1 MVAIP
6 SASTTVRDQ
15 AGAAATGLDV
25 VCLFTPC
32 AASADYVPRLFGSAA
47 AVYAQHGYCEGVE
60 YAALHADATRKPF
73 LVCGLPIVTAGA
85 VSRENKSGNTGS
97 SVSTVTALANGVLAE
112 HEGILIVD
120 HPVGTT
126 VTIGTDQVKLAIS
139 LDGGRTYKSVR
150 LGTANS
156 YTPSYFNVQV
166 TFAAGTLKG
175 GETIHTWFGSG
186 PRSDSAGWALA
197 RAALAAQQKGFRSIV
212 LCGDLQNSTEALA
225 YTTQLNAYETAN
237 QRFIYGRASVRDRLP
252 QAALSR
258 VRVSM
263 TGAPTLTFAEVGAG
277 NDTITRSA
285 GSFITDGF
293 EVGMMVTVAGSVSNN
308 VTAAVVG
315 VSALVLTLGPA
326 AGDDLAAEGPVAGCT
341 IIGTPKLTFAEVGAG
356 NDTITR
362 SSGSWLTDGFR
373 VGDLITATGTV
384 SNNIVG
390 AAVVGVTA
398 LVLTL
403 GPAAADDLA
412 AEVIGSFG
420 VTLTAGQTKA
430 AWMAASDAAF
440 AVVDDKPRVDLS
452 AGRGR
457 VRSPFSGW
465 LARRPA
471 GWAASLRE
479 YQHDLHIA
487 TWRKSDGPTDFD
499 LFDEDGNLVEWDD
512 RVDGGAACAARFT
525 SLRTWSNGPAGAF
538 VTMSL
543 TRANEGSLLGLTHNM
558 AVVNLVCTTVQLNT
572 EDAAI
577 GVSLIL
583 EADGKATAD
592 SLAKIKKQVDNA
604 LHQAVLVNKLGE
616 GPRASLCSWTPDADV
631 LFNVPTPI
639 MTGVCALLLN
649 GTVHSVNTSVLVQT
663 GA

>member
-32 AASADYVPRLFGSAA
+32 AVNADCLPRLFGSAA

-73 LVCGLPIVTAGA
+73 LVCGLPIATAGA
-85 VSRENKSGNTGS
+85 ISQVDMTGNTGTCIA
-97 SVSTVTALANGVLAE
+97 SVAALANGVLAE
-112 HEGILIVD
+112 HEGILVVD

-139 LDGGRTYKSVR
+139 LDGGRTYKPVR

-156 YTPSYFNVQV
+156 YTPPYFNVQL
-166 TFAAGTLKG
+166 TFTAGTLKG
-175 GETIHTWFGSG
+175 GEMVLTWFGSA
-186 PRSDSAGWALA
+186 PRSDAAGWALA
-197 RAALAAQQKGFRSIV
+197 RQKLAAQQKGFRSIV
-212 LCGDLQNSTEALA
+212 LCGDVQNSTEALD
-225 YTTQLNAYETAN
+225 YNTQLVTYETAN
-237 QRFIYGRASVRDRLP
+237 QRFVYGRASVKDRMPLGKM
-252 QAALSR
+252 SRTR
-258 VRVSM
+258 VRM
-263 TGAPTLTFAEVGAG
+263 QGAPSLTFAEVGVSG
-277 NDTITRSA
+277 DTITRA
-285 GSFITDGF
+285 TGSWITDGF
-293 EVGMMVTVAGSVSNN
+293 AVGDKIVITGATASAGANNISAIIAGLTATVI
-308 VTAAVVG
+308 
-315 VSALVLTLGPA
+315 TLGSE
-326 AGDDLAAEGPVAGCT
+326 DLVAEVTTGCT
-341 IIGTPKLTFAEVGAG
+341 IYGYTQLTFAEVGVTG
-356 NDTITR
+356 DTITR
-362 SSGSWLTDGFR
+362 SKGSWIEDGFAVGDTIAISGSTDPGNIHTNATIQALSAT
-373 VGDLITATGTV
+373 VMTLSTA
-384 SNNIVG
+384 
-390 AAVVGVTA
+390 
-398 LVLTL
+398 
-403 GPAAADDLA
+403 DLA
-412 AEVIGSFG
+412 ADG
-420 VTLTAGQTKA
+420 AQTYFVSIMGTKSKA
-430 AWMAASDAAF
+430 AWMAATDAAF
-440 AVVDDKPRVDLS
+440 EAVDDKPRLDLS

-457 VRSPFSGW
+457 VRSPFTGW
-465 LARRPA
+465 LARRPS

-479 YQHDLHIA
+479 YQHDLHVA

-512 RVDGGAACAARFT
+512 RADGGAASAARFT
-525 SLRTWSNGPAGAF
+525 SLRTWPNGPNGAF

-543 TRANEGSLLGLTHNM
+543 TRASEGSLLGQTHNE

-649 GTVHSVNTSVLVQT
+649 GTVHSVQTSVLVQT

>member
-32 AASADYVPRLFGSAA
+32 ATSADAMPRLFGSAA

-85 VSRENKSGNTGS
+85 ISRENKSGNTGTCVTS
-97 SVSTVTALANGVLAE
+97 VTALTNGVLAE
-112 HEGILIVD
+112 HEGVLIVD
-120 HPVGTT
+120 HPAGTT

-139 LDGGRTYKSVR
+139 LDGGRTFKSVR

-156 YTPSYFNVQV
+156 YTPPYFNIQI

-175 GETIHTWFGSG
+175 GETIHTWFGSA

-197 RAALAAQQKGFRSIV
+197 RQKLAEQQKGFRSIL

-225 YTTQLNAYETAN
+225 YVTQLNAYETAN
-237 QRFIYGRASVRDRLP
+237 QRFVYGRASILDRAPL
-252 QAALSR
+252 AAMSR
-258 VRVSM
+258 ARVNM
-263 TGAPTLTFAEVGAG
+263 TGAPTVTFTTTTA
-277 NDTITRSA
+277 TRSA
-285 GSFITDGF
+285 GSFIADGF
-293 EVGMMVTVAGSVSNN
+293 AIGDSFTVTGTASNN
-308 VTAAVVG
+308 YTKVITALSATVITFASGG
-315 VSALVLTLGPA
+315 V
-326 AGDDLAAEGPVAGCT
+326 AEGPVSNVT
-341 IIGTPKLTFAEVGAG
+341 ITSTPSLTFAATSV
-356 NDTITR
+356 TR

-373 VGDLITATGTV
+373 VGDSFTVTGTASNNYTKTITAISATV
-384 SNNIVG
+384 ITFASG
-390 AAVVGVTA
+390 G
-398 LVLTL
+398 
-403 GPAAADDLA
+403 A
-412 AEVIGSFG
+412 AEVIGSYG

-440 AVVDDKPRVDLS
+440 AAVDDKPRLDLS

-543 TRANEGSLLGLTHNM
+543 TRASEGSLLGLTHNM

-649 GTVHSVNTSVLVQT
+649 GTVHSVQTSVLVQT

>member
-32 AASADYVPRLFGSAA
+32 AVSADYVPRLFGSAA

-60 YAALHADATRKPF
+60 YAALHADATRKPL
-73 LVCGLPIVTAGA
+73 LVCGLPIVTVGA
-85 VSRENKSGNTGS
+85 VSRENKSGNTGT
-97 SVSTVTALANGVLAE
+97 SVSTVAALSGGVLAE
-112 HEGILIVD
+112 HEGIVKVD
-120 HPVGTT
+120 HPAGTT
-126 VTIGTDQVKLAIS
+126 VTIGSDQVKLSYS
-139 LDGGRTYKSVR
+139 LDGGRTFKPYR
-150 LGTANS
+150 LGTATS
-156 YTPSYFNVQV
+156 FNFPYVNASMS
-166 TFAAGTLKG
+166 FAAGTLKG
-175 GETIHTWFGSG
+175 GETIHTWFGSA
-186 PRSDSAGWALA
+186 PRSDAAGWALA
-197 RAALAAQQKGFRSIV
+197 RAALAAQQKGFRSIL

-225 YTTQLNAYETAN
+225 YNTQLAAYETAN
-237 QRFIYGRASVRDRLP
+237 QRFVYGRASILDRLP
-252 QAALSR
+252 QAAMTR
-258 VRVSM
+258 ERVSM
-263 TGAPTLTFAEVGAG
+263 TGAPTITFAA
-277 NDTITRSA
+277 TTATRSA

-293 EVGMMVTVAGSVSNN
+293 AIGDSFTVTSSASNN
-308 VTAAVVG
+308 YTKVITALSATVITFASGG
-315 VSALVLTLGPA
+315 V
-326 AGDDLAAEGPVAGCT
+326 AEGPVAGVSIT
-341 IIGTPKLTFAEVGAG
+341 ATPTLTFAEVGG
-356 NDTITR
+356 TGDTITR
-362 SSGSWLTDGFR
+362 SRGSFLTDGFR
-373 VGDLITATGTV
+373 VGDLLTVTGTV
-384 SNNIVG
+384 SNNITGVSPIT
-390 AAVVGVTA
+390 GVTA

-403 GPAAADDLA
+403 GADDLA
-412 AEVIGSFG
+412 AEVIGSYS

-440 AVVDDKPRVDLS
+440 AAVDDKPRLDLS

-465 LARRPA
+465 LTRRPA

-499 LFDEDGNLVEWDD
+499 LFDANGNLVEWDD

-538 VTMSL
+538 VTMAL
-543 TRANEGSLLGLTHNM
+543 TRASEGSLLGLTHNM

-639 MTGVCALLLN
+639 MTGTCTLLLN
-649 GTVHSVNTSVLVQT
+649 GTVHSVATSVLVQT

>member
-1 MVAIP
+1 MVALP

-32 AASADYVPRLFGSAA
+32 AVSADYAPRLFGSAA

-85 VSRENKSGNTGS
+85 ISRENKSGNTGS
-97 SVSTVTALANGVLAE
+97 SVSTLAALSNGVLAE
-112 HEGILIVD
+112 HEGIVKVD
-120 HPVGTT
+120 HPSGTT
-126 VTIGTDQVKLAIS
+126 VTIGTDQVKLSYS
-139 LDGGRTYKSVR
+139 LDGGRTYKAYR
-150 LGTANS
+150 LGTATSLTFPYVNAS
-156 YTPSYFNVQV
+156 IS
-166 TFAAGTLKG
+166 FAAGTLKG

-197 RAALAAQQKGFRSIV
+197 RAALAAQQKGFRSIL
-212 LCGDLQNSTEALA
+212 LCGDVQNSTEALA
-225 YTTQLNAYETAN
+225 FHAQISAYETAN
-237 QRFIYGRASVRDRLP
+237 QRFVKSRASILDRLP
-252 QAALSR
+252 QAAMSR
-258 VRVSM
+258 ERVSM
-263 TGAPTLTFAEVGAG
+263 TGAPTVTFTATTA
-277 NDTITRSA
+277 TRSA

-293 EVGMMVTVAGSVSNN
+293 VVGDSFTTLGSVSNN
-308 VTAAVVG
+308 YTKVIT
-315 VSALVLTLGPA
+315 VLTATVITFASG
-326 AGDDLAAEGPVAGCT
+326 GAAEGPVAGVSIT
-341 IIGTPKLTFAEVGAG
+341 ATPTLTFAEVGG
-356 NDTITR
+356 TGDTITR
-362 SSGSWLTDGFR
+362 SRGSFLTDGFR
-373 VGDLITATGTV
+373 VGDLLAITGTV
-384 SNNIVG
+384 SNNITGVSPIL
-390 AAVVGVTA
+390 GVTA
-398 LVLTL
+398 LALTL
-403 GPAAADDLA
+403 NTDDLA
-412 AEVIGSFG
+412 AEVIGSYG
-420 VTLTAGQTKA
+420 VSITAGQTKA
-430 AWMAASDAAF
+430 AWMAASDAGF
-440 AVVDDKPRVDLS
+440 AAVDDKPRINLS

-465 LARRPA
+465 HTRRPA

-499 LFDEDGNLVEWDD
+499 LFDANGNLVEWDD

-538 VTMSL
+538 VAMDL
-543 TRANEGSLLGLTHNM
+543 TRAQEGSLLLLDNNE

-616 GPRASLCSWTPDADV
+616 GPRASLCSWAPDADV

-639 MTGVCALLLN
+639 MTGVCTLLLN
-649 GTVHSVNTSVLVQT
+649 GTVHSVTTSVLVQT

>member
-32 AASADYVPRLFGSAA
+32 ATSADCMPRLFGSAA

-60 YAALHADATRKPF
+60 YAALHADATRKPL

-85 VSRENKSGNTGS
+85 ISRVDKSGNTGTCVP
-97 SVSTVTALANGVLAE
+97 SVAALPNGVLAE
-112 HEGILIVD
+112 HEGIVVVD

-126 VTIGTDQVKLAIS
+126 VTIGTDQVKLAVS
-139 LDGGRTYKSVR
+139 LDGGRSFKSVR
-150 LGTANS
+150 LGTGNS
-156 YTPSYFNVQV
+156 YTPPYFNIQA
-166 TFAAGTLKG
+166 TFGAGTLKG
-175 GETIHTWFGSG
+175 GETILTWFGSA

-197 RAALAAQQKGFRSIV
+197 RQNLAAQQKGFRSIL
-212 LCGDLQNSTEALA
+212 LCGDLQNSTEALD
-225 YTTQLNAYETAN
+225 YNTQLSAYETAN
-237 QRFIYGRASVRDRLP
+237 QRFVYGRASVLDRQP
-252 QAALSR
+252 QAFKSR
-258 VRVSM
+258 TRQLM
-263 TGAPTLTFAEVGAG
+263 TGSPTLTFTTT
-277 NDTITRSA
+277 TITRSA
-285 GSFITDGF
+285 GDWIADGF
-293 EVGMMVTVAGSVSNN
+293 VANDIVSILGAATGGNN
-308 VTAAVVG
+308 LAGTALT
-315 VSALVLTLGPA
+315 SLTSTVLTFPA
-326 AGDDLAAEGPVAGCT
+326 ATFTAEGPTAGCT
-341 IIGTPKLTFAEVGAG
+341 VISSPRLVFAATTV
-356 NDTITR
+356 TR
-362 SSGSWLTDGFR
+362 SRGSFLVDGFR
-373 VGDLITATGTV
+373 VGDTITIAGTV
-384 SNNIVG
+384 SNNGTKVIT
-390 AAVVGVTA
+390 AVTDLVITWASGGVSETIA
-398 LVLTL
+398 
-403 GPAAADDLA
+403 
-412 AEVIGSFG
+412 SS
-420 VTLTAGQTKA
+420 GQTKA
-430 AWMAASDAAF
+430 AWMAAIDAAF
-440 AVVDDKPRVDLS
+440 AVVDDKPRLDLS

-471 GWAASLRE
+471 AWAASLRE

-499 LFDEDGNLVEWDD
+499 LNDAAGNLVEWDD
-512 RVDGGAACAARFT
+512 RVDGGAASAARFT
-525 SLRTWSNGPAGAF
+525 SLRSWSNGPSGAF
-538 VTMSL
+538 VTLSL
-543 TRANEGSLLGLTHNM
+543 TRATEGSLLGLTHNM

-604 LHQAVLVNKLGE
+604 LHQAVLINALGE
-616 GPRASLCSWTPDADV
+616 GPRASLCSWAPDADV

-639 MTGVCALLLN
+639 MTGVCTLLLN
-649 GTVHSVNTSVLVQT
+649 GTVHSVATSVVVQT

>member
-6 SASTTVRDQ
+6 SASTTIRDQ

-32 AASADYVPRLFGSAA
+32 AVSADSVPRLFGSAA
-47 AVYAQHGYCEGVE
+47 AVYDQHGYCAGVE

-85 VSRENKSGNTGS
+85 ISRENKSGNTGT
-97 SVSTVTALANGVLAE
+97 SVSTVAALANGVLAE
-112 HEGILIVD
+112 HEGVLIVD

-156 YTPSYFNVQV
+156 YTPPYFNVQV

-175 GETIHTWFGSG
+175 GETIHTWFGSA

-197 RAALAAQQKGFRSIV
+197 RAALAAQQKGFRSIL

-225 YTTQLNAYETAN
+225 YSTQLSAYETAN
-237 QRFIYGRASVRDRLP
+237 QRFIYGRASILDRSPL
-252 QAALSR
+252 AAMSR
-258 VRVSM
+258 ARVSM
-263 TGAPTLTFAEVGAG
+263 TGAPTVTFAA
-277 NDTITRSA
+277 TTATRSA

-293 EVGMMVTVAGSVSNN
+293 AIGDSFTVTGTVSNN
-308 VTAAVVG
+308 YTKVITAL
-315 VSALVLTLGPA
+315 SATVLTFASG
-326 AGDDLAAEGPVAGCT
+326 GVAEGPVSNVT
-341 IIGTPKLTFAEVGAG
+341 VTSTQSLTFAA
-356 NDTITR
+356 TTATR
-362 SSGSWLTDGFR
+362 SAGSWLTDGFR
-373 VGDLITATGTV
+373 IGDSFTVAGTV
-384 SNNIVG
+384 SNNGTKVI
-390 AAVVGVTA
+390 TA
-398 LVLTL
+398 LSATVITFAS
-403 GPAAADDLA
+403 GGV
-412 AEVIGSFG
+412 AETIGSFG

-440 AVVDDKPRVDLS
+440 AAVDDKPRVDLS

-487 TWRKSDGPTDFD
+487 TWRKADGPTDFD

-512 RVDGGAACAARFT
+512 RVDGGAASAARFT

-543 TRANEGSLLGLTHNM
+543 TRAIEGSLLGLTHNM

-583 EADGKATAD
+583 EADGKASAD

-631 LFNVPTPI
+631 LFNVPFPV

-649 GTVHSVNTSVLVQT
+649 GTVHSVATSVLVQT